1 MKRLVPFLWLLAL
14 AMMCAGASAAPMLE
28 FGSSVHFDAR
38 TLPFRLADVRGKA
51 ALVVFYQ
58 SWCPKCNV
66 WSGDLFQQITK
77 AHGGNRSVVL
87 VAIKTDG
94 GGVRGAMGYLTG
106 RKVDVTRWHVASDQG
121 AAYYRAATGTTSLF
135 TYVLVGPTGD
145 IQDSGKAG
153 MFYTGGG
160 PRRFVLASKNLLK
173 DVKGAK
179 PFLPADSEYPD
190 ALATAVKAAEVGNLS
205 LARKLGRKYAAKA
218 SLKAAATEF
227 LGDLVGAAGTQVDA
241 CRANL
246 EGEDAD
252 KYGVYLTVRRIAG
265 HLGDTK
271 PGKDAKAMAD
281 KLRSDPA
288 VRNEAAAEKAYRTLM
303 AKAAK
308 LKPDVRERALAKAL
322 SQLAAKYPDTRY
334 GRLAEQ

>member
-1 MKRLVPFLWLLAL
+1 MKRHVASVWLLAL
-14 AMMCAGASAAPMLE
+14 AVTCASAFAAPMLE
-28 FGSSVHFDAR
+28 FGPSVEFDAR
-38 TLPFRLADVRGKA
+38 TLPFHLSDVRGKA

-58 SWCPKCNV
+58 SWCPKCNA
-66 WSGDLFQQITK
+66 WSGEMFQQITK
-77 AHGGNRSVVL
+77 AHGSDRSLVL
-87 VAIKTDG
+87 VAMKTDG
-94 GGVRGAMGYLTG
+94 GGVRGAVSYLTE
-106 RKVDVTRWHVASDQG
+106 RKVDVTKWHVASDQG
-121 AAYYRAATGTTSLF
+121 AAYYKAATGATSLF

-160 PRRFVLASKNLLK
+160 PRRFVLASTNLLK
-173 DVKGAK
+173 EAKGAQ
-179 PFLPADSEYPD
+179 PFLPADREYPD
-190 ALATAVKAAEVGNLS
+190 ALAMAVKAAEVGNLS
-205 LARKLGRKYAAKA
+205 LARKLGKKYAAKA
-218 SLKAAATEF
+218 SLREAASEF
-227 LGDLVGAAGTQVDA
+227 LSDIVTSAGRQVDD
-241 CRANL
+241 CRAKL

-271 PGKDAKAMAD
+271 PGQDAKAMAD
-281 KLRSDPA
+281 KLRGDPA

-308 LKPDVRERALAKAL
+308 LKPEVRDRALAKAL

-334 GRLAEQ
+334 GRLAGQ